1 MITTIIYKK
10 SLYITSKY
18 LDHKC
23 LIYNGR
29 SLEKLII
36 SKDMIGRKFGEFINT
51 RRIVKYNK

>member
-1 MITTIIYKK
+1 MITKIIYKK

-18 LDHKC
+18 LGHKC

-29 SLEKLII
+29 ALEKLII
-36 SKDMIGRKFGEFINT
+36 SKGMIGYKFGEFINT